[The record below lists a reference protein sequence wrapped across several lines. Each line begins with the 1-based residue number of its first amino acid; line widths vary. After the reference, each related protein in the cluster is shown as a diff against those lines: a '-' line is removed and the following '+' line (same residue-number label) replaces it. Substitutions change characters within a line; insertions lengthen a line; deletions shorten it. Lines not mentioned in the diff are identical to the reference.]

1 MRYGIVFFGAGLLV
15 GAAVGYLGAGA
26 KYKRL
31 LAEQQAEEEFEDEDE
46 DDDKDDSNKDLTEDM
61 IQEKRRS
68 DDKLIR
74 SHMDH
79 YTAYDKIAEENTRK
93 ANAEEKL
100 QEAEET
106 GINHAP
112 YRITLNDFDEGTAGF
127 NQERLSYFI
136 KDDILMDEMGDMTDV
151 VALIGYNLLHD
162 FVDNKDGKGYRDG
175 TNDTFYVRNESKK
188 TDFEVE
194 VIDDYY
200 DDNNNPSYN
209 PDTGYSASDDEDEE

>member
-1 MRYGIVFFGAGLLV
+1 MKYGIVFFGAGLLV

-46 DDDKDDSNKDLTEDM
+46 DDDEDDSNEDLTENM

-68 DDKLIR
+68 DDKLIK

-79 YTAYDKIAEENTRK
+79 YTAYDKISEENTRK

-127 NQERLSYFI
+127 NQKRLSYFI
-136 KDDILMDEMGDMTDV
+136 KDDILKEILKRTDV
-151 VALIGYNLLHD
+151 L
-162 FVDNKDGKGYRDG
+162 VDGAYVDELRDISLAFRGSSNQRIIDVQKSLAENK
-175 TNDTFYVRNESKK
+175 VILWE
-188 TDFEVE
+188 EV
-194 VIDDYY
+194 
-200 DDNNNPSYN
+200 
-209 PDTGYSASDDEDEE
+209 